1 MMDKEL
7 FYVNLAEILELD
19 RDEVTAEL
27 LLQDTIWDS
36 LVVLVLIAMID
47 ENYNVTVPAKE
58 LLQCQSVGE
67 IVDLVDVAVQEKT
80 NGL

>member
-7 FYVNLAEILELD
+7 FYVKFAEILEID
-19 RDEVTAEL
+19 REAINDEL

-36 LVVLVLIAMID
+36 LVVMVLIAMID
-47 ENYNVTVPAKE
+47 ENYNVTVPAKR

-67 IVDLVDVAVQEKT
+67 IVNLVQVAVQEKT

>member
-1 MMDKEL
+1 MDKEL
-7 FYVNLAEILELD
+7 FYVNLAEILEID
-19 RDEVTAEL
+19 RDEVTDEL

-36 LVVLVLIAMID
+36 LVVMVLIAMID

-58 LLQCQSVGE
+58 LLQCQNVGG
-67 IVDLVDVAVQEKT
+67 IVDLVDIAVQEKT